1 MRYEYVSEN
10 IIICKNFLPQHM
22 LDNINIDL
30 LNNRNRFGIPNWGI
44 DNTDK
49 SQYFSSYCGGM
60 DYWLTGDQLADK
72 DNTSIVGLH
81 HWFYHQG
88 LQRFLNNAGRL
99 NVFHFLQKPKS
110 HYIHVVA
117 YNNGGYY
124 NWHTDTKFF
133 TFNLILNKG
142 DALRGGDM
150 LFYDN
155 NTTIEIPN
163 QNNLMVLFPSY
174 VNHSITPIKSDDN
187 KDVAFAEQ
195 RFSIQY
201 WVKL

>member
-1 MRYEYVSEN
+1 MKYEYVSEN

-30 LNNRNRFGIPNWGI
+30 LNNRNRFGVPNWGI

-72 DNTSIVGLH
+72 DNTSIVGLQ

-88 LQRFLNNAGRL
+88 LQRILNNAGRL

-110 HYIHVVA
+110 HDIHVVA

-133 TFNLILNKG
+133 TFNLILNKS
-142 DALRGGDM
+142 DNLRGGDM
-150 LFYDN
+150 LFYDDS
-155 NTTIEIPN
+155 TTIEIPN

-174 VNHSITPIKSDDN
+174 INHSITPIKSKHD

>member
-1 MRYEYVSEN
+1 MKYEYVSEN

-30 LNNRNRFGIPNWGI
+30 LNNRNRFGVPNWGI

-72 DNTSIVGLH
+72 DNTSIVGLQ

-110 HYIHVVA
+110 HDIHVVA

-133 TFNLILNKG
+133 TFNLIIL
-142 DALRGGDM
+142 LRRDF
-150 LFYDN
+150 L
-155 NTTIEIPN
+155 TTSTSGNSGMTI
-163 QNNLMVLFPSY
+163 
-174 VNHSITPIKSDDN
+174 
-187 KDVAFAEQ
+187 
-195 RFSIQY
+195 
-201 WVKL
+201 

>member
-1 MRYEYVSEN
+1 
-10 IIICKNFLPQHM
+10 M

-30 LNNRNRFGIPNWGI
+30 LNNRNRFGVPNWGI

-72 DNTSIVGLH
+72 DNTSIVGLQ

-110 HYIHVVA
+110 HDIHVVA

-133 TFNLILNKG
+133 TFNLILNKS
-142 DALRGGDM
+142 DTLRGGDM
-150 LFYDN
+150 LFYDDG
-155 NTTIEIPN
+155 TTIEIPN

-174 VNHSITPIKSDDN
+174 INHSITPIKSNDD